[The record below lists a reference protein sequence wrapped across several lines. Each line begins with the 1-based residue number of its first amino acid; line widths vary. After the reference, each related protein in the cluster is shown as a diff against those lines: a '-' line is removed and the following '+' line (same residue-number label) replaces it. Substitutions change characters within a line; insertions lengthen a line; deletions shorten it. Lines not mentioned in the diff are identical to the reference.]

1 MPAAYIM
8 VTVDLGVVKNVIEL
22 IGDIEGI
29 TEVYSLYG
37 VYDILA
43 KVESEHMDK
52 IKETIGFIRRIRGI
66 RATTTMIISNPEE

>member
-22 IGDIEGI
+22 IRDIEGI

-37 VYDILA
+37 VYDVLA

-52 IKETIGFIRRIRGI
+52 IKETIGVIRRIRGI
-66 RATTTMIISNPEE
+66 RATTTMIISNPED